1 MKDQT
6 VFYEER
12 IAEAQRAIAE
22 AVLMNVRKQAILAR
36 DSWIELARQHARNLL
51 EGQKVRA
58 AKLARDAHRE
68 LAAAEK

>member
-6 VFYEER
+6 AFYEER

-36 DSWIELARQHARNLL
+36 DRWIELAGQHTRNLL
-51 EGQKVRA
+51 EGEKVRA
-58 AKLARDAHRE
+58 AKLARDAERE
-68 LAAAEK
+68 LAAAGK